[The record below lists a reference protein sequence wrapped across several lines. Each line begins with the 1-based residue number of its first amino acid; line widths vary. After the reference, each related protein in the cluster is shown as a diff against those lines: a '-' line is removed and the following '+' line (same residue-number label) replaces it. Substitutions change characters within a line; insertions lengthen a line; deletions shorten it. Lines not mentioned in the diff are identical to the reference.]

1 MKPGILMTRIMMFLL
16 FLAIAAYFGSFLL
29 QGMEHSVETAA
40 AYTYT
45 AERWLEASG
54 FIIRSEQTIP
64 AQTGMVDIV
73 LSEGSTVAKGGVVA
87 KVYADAY
94 ALEREAELDALAH
107 EIEQLQY
114 VTGRGDL
121 SAGTA
126 ELNNGI
132 VKAITSLKASVARG
146 DLSGLEKDASELKNL
161 VFRRD
166 YTYNGETSLDQLLAE
181 KRAAYDVLRQQTAQ
195 TTTIVRS
202 PASGTFSSQVDGY
215 ESLFSPAILE
225 NLMPSDMDTL
235 SLPVSVDGSWLG
247 KIITESRWYFVCNLS
262 EEDAKLLGSRA
273 KLRFTTGY
281 TNPLSM
287 TVERVSAV
295 ENGMVTVVLST
306 NRYLANTTLLRRQTA
321 DLIYESAEGIRI
333 PKRAV
338 RLEEQ
343 TVTDPETGASSTV
356 QQTGVYC
363 VVGIEVEWK
372 PITILWEWEDFYLV
386 EPLLPEVKETKDEAR
401 ALRAGDSVLV
411 RGQNLYDGKTV
422 GAVF

>member
-1 MKPGILMTRIMMFLL
+1 MKPGILMTRIMMFVL
-16 FLAIAAYFGSFLL
+16 FLAIAAYFGFFLL
-29 QGMEHSVETAA
+29 QGMEHSVETTA

-54 FIIRSEQTIP
+54 FIIRSEETIP
-64 AQTGMVDIV
+64 AQAGMVDIV
-73 LSEGSTVAKGGVVA
+73 LSEGSTVAKGGTVA

-94 ALEREAELDALAH
+94 ALERESELDALER

-114 VTGRGDL
+114 VTGRGTA
-121 SAGTA
+121 SADTA
-126 ELNNGI
+126 ELNSGI
-132 VKAITSLKASVARG
+132 VAAITSLKASAARG
-146 DLSGLEKDASELKNL
+146 DLSDLEKDASELKNL

-166 YTYNGETSLDQLLAE
+166 YTYSGEANLEQLLAE

-195 TTTIVRS
+195 TTTIIRA

-215 ESLFSPAILE
+215 ESLLSPGILE

-235 SLPVSVDGSWLG
+235 SLPISSSGSWLG
-247 KIITESRWYFVCNLS
+247 KIITESRWYFVCNLP

-273 KLRFTTGY
+273 RLRFTTGY
-281 TNPLSM
+281 TTPLSM

-306 NRYLANTTLLRRQTA
+306 NRYLADTTLLRRQTA

-338 RLEEQ
+338 RLEEK
-343 TVTDPETGASSTV
+343 TVTDPETKETSTV

-363 VVGIEVEWK
+363 VVGMEVEWK
-372 PITILWEWEDFYLV
+372 PITILWEGDDFYLV

-401 ALRAGDSVLV
+401 ALRAGDSVIV
-411 RGQNLYDGKTV
+411 RGQDLYDGKAV